1 MKYIY
6 LFFPLLLILFLISCS
21 TGPLYV
27 YNYQP
32 VLKISGDTTEISF
45 FVQDLSPDGWYDG
58 NGVDSSS
65 IKILLSETKNVKAY
79 ITDVEWDLV
88 TETYGSIKED
98 RISFVK
104 LLELKNSQS
113 DTIIISLTV
122 NENDAYWTDLSD
134 GINDNVG
141 KGVFIIKALYYDEFG
156 NSYESLPFY
165 LPIKVIKP

>member
-6 LFFPLLLILFLISCS
+6 LFFPLSFILFLVSCS
-21 TGPLYV
+21 IGSIYV

-32 VLKISGDTTEISF
+32 VLKISGDTTETSF
-45 FVQDLSPDGWYDG
+45 FVQDLSPDGWYYG
-58 NGVDSSS
+58 NGVDSFS
-65 IKILLSETKNVKAY
+65 IKILLSETKNVEAY
-79 ITDVEWDLV
+79 LSDIEWDLV
-88 TETYGSIKED
+88 CETYGSIKED
-98 RISFVK
+98 RISFLK
-104 LLELKNSQS
+104 PLELKNSKS

-122 NENDAYWTDLSD
+122 NENNAYWIDLSD

-156 NSYESLPFY
+156 KSYESLPFY